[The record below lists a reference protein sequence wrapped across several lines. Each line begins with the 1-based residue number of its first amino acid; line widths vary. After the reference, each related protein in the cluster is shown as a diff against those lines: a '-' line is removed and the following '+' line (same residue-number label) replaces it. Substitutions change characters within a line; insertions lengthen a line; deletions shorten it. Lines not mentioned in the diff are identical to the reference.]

1 MRWRTVQIAL
11 IGITLFG
18 VEQRYWAAATD
29 RGPERPAP
37 PVAVRPAPPVAVRP
51 APPVAVRPAPPVAVR
66 LASPVAVRPAPAVA
80 VVGRPFQGRQRKT
93 HKPVQKQKP
102 PEPPPLPCGDYLSF
116 QVLLDRQGF
125 SPGEID
131 AKPGDNFTHA
141 IIALQQARQVPLT
154 TQPDCETWHA
164 LGGDKAGDLLTTYTI
179 TPGDVAGPF
188 QPRIPPNLV
197 EQAKLPALAY
207 RSAIEELGERFH
219 VSPALLQRMNRGVAF
234 VAGKENKKTPGPPL
248 P

>member
-51 APPVAVRPAPPVAVR
+51 APPVAVRPAPP
-66 LASPVAVRPAPAVA
+66 
-80 VVGRPFQGRQRKT
+80 
-93 HKPVQKQKP
+93 
-102 PEPPPLPCGDYLSF
+102 PLPCGDYLSF

-141 IIALQQARQVPLT
+141 IIALQQARQAPLT
-154 TQPDCETWHA
+154 GQPDCDTWHA
-164 LGGDKAGDLLTTYTI
+164 LGGDTAG
-179 TPGDVAGPF
+179 
-188 QPRIPPNLV
+188 
-197 EQAKLPALAY
+197 
-207 RSAIEELGERFH
+207 
-219 VSPALLQRMNRGVAF
+219 
-234 VAGKENKKTPGPPL
+234 
-248 P
+248 